1 MTRCPYRHLN
11 TQLAVHMTDVVGNA
25 HMLAFGVLSE
35 VEMHMAFRDLERGLR
50 EINKAFGAVS
60 RHMELMEVSRA
71 EDGLPPLRVI
81 EINDANT
88 ESF

>member
-1 MTRCPYRHLN
+1 MTKCPYRNLN

-35 VEMHMAFRDLERGLR
+35 VERHMAFRDLERGLR

-60 RHMELMEVSRA
+60 QHMEMMEVSRV

-81 EINDANT
+81 EVTDANT
-88 ESF
+88 EPF